1 MARALHV
8 GSLWARSHR
17 RQAMDTSIL
26 HVIIAVLALLV
37 VPLGILG
44 ALASIAGT
52 DSRDMQHT
60 SSTPTP
66 WKW

>member
-1 MARALHV
+1 
-8 GSLWARSHR
+8 
-17 RQAMDTSIL
+17 MDISIL
-26 HVIIAVLALLV
+26 HNIASLLV
-37 VPLGILG
+37 VAVIPLGILG

-66 WKW
+66 WRW

>member
-1 MARALHV
+1 
-8 GSLWARSHR
+8 
-17 RQAMDTSIL
+17 MDTSIL
-26 HVIIAVLALLV
+26 HLITSILVFAVI
-37 VPLGILG
+37 PLGILG

-52 DSRDMQHT
+52 DSREMQHT